1 MNPYIKI
8 KLKKVISLYQLN
20 YVQILYSID
29 SVQAYQIKFNCLIC
43 KVELTFANRSIA
55 YNNYL
60 LGIHYITN
68 KVGIANYKRK
78 INDIS
83 LVKIVSFYQFIVFRS

>member
-20 YVQILYSID
+20 NVQILYSID
-29 SVQAYQIKFNCLIC
+29 SVQAFQIKFKCLIC
-43 KVELTFANRSIA
+43 KVELTFNNKISIA

-60 LGIHYITN
+60 LGIHYLTN
-68 KVGIANYKRK
+68 KVRIANYNRTLALFF
-78 INDIS
+78 S
-83 LVKIVSFYQFIVFRS
+83 